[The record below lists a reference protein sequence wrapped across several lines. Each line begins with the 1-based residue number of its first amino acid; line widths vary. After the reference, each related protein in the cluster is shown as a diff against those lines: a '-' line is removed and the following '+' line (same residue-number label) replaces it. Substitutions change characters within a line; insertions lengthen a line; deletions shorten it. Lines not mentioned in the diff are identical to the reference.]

1 MAAAIIKLVTKGISS
16 LTKKKKKKSSVPSGK
31 KKSSTKEKESKST
44 AGPFKKVIERKT
56 EGKTVG
62 GKKVKV
68 MPTSK
73 KEKSA
78 PKKIATKAKKE
89 ASKKA
94 MSSVKKKADKKIAG
108 TGSQAGRKK
117 VADRPKGGTTGIS
130 MGAARKKQ
138 MRDTANLSTKKN
150 KQGVSLAMKRAY
162 EDTGK
167 YKTTLL
173 AALRSGDRDRIR
185 RAFARVDI
193 SVPDFLAV
201 HRQFRGGI

>member
-31 KKSSTKEKESKST
+31 KRSSTKEKENKST
-44 AGPFKKVIERKT
+44 SGPFKKVKERKT
-56 EGKTVG
+56 EGITVG

-73 KEKSA
+73 KDKA
-78 PKKIATKAKKE
+78 PKKMQTKAKKE

-94 MSSVKKKADKKIAG
+94 MSGVKKKADKKVAG

-117 VADRPKGGTTGIS
+117 VADKPKGGTTGIS

-138 MRDTANLSTKKN
+138 MRDTANLSTEKN

-173 AALRSGDRDRIR
+173 AALKSGDRDRIR
-185 RAFARVDI
+185 RAFAKVDI

-201 HRQFRGGI
+201 HRQFRGGN